1 MLNLYMAVHQ
11 FPGSPEREISV
22 CFAQNNGIKM
32 TSVTLANRCV
42 LHFSRIS
49 TPRTKYS
56 PESINTV
63 PLYGLQLMK
72 RVIGGLFP
80 ELKDI
85 GFTDS
90 RVCPPLNLYQ
100 YDLIVRC

>member
-1 MLNLYMAVHQ
+1 MDI
-11 FPGSPEREISV
+11 R
-22 CFAQNNGIKM
+22 
-32 TSVTLANRCV
+32 
-42 LHFSRIS
+42 RIS

-56 PESINTV
+56 SEPIDTV

-80 ELKDI
+80 ELTEI

-90 RVCPPLNLYQ
+90 RVSSSASARA
-100 YDLIVRC
+100 LIQEFLLIQIKAVLVHGQHR